1 MPAHDMEWRDRS
13 RNGRIGQEELS
24 CHRPGRQT
32 VYSNGPRID
41 ALGFINRPA
50 PDSTLLAAWMGQV
63 VVIDLRSPYVCLG
76 KLVGVDAEFLD
87 IRDADL
93 HDFRDSPATREIY
106 VFDSA
111 RLGIRR
117 NRARVL
123 LRRDEVIAI
132 SRIADVSES

>member
-1 MPAHDMEWRDRS
+1 MDRES
-13 RNGRIGQEELS
+13 TLS
-24 CHRPGRQT
+24 D
-32 VYSNGPRID
+32 SD
-41 ALGFINRPA
+41 RPA
-50 PDSTLLAAWMGQV
+50 PDSKLLAAWMGQL

-117 NRARVL
+117 NRTRVL

-132 SRIADVSES
+132 SRITDVSES